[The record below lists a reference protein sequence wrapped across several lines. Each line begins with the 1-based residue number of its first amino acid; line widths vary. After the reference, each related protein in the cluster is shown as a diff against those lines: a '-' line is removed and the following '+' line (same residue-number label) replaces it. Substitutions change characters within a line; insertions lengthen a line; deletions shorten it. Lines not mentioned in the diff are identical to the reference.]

1 MKKTEKKPSSK
12 IEDEEV
18 VEEDEEEENAA
29 TLTQMALRTHAES
42 ASASTITQSFA
53 EMMDDIQTSQ
63 EPNKEENER
72 DAVVVMN
79 VALRIRGVSPEE
91 FHQMDEA
98 HRQTAVNAAFMNC

>member
-18 VEEDEEEENAA
+18 VEEDEEENAA

-53 EMMDDIQTSQ
+53 EMMDDIQVFC
-63 EPNKEENER
+63 EEGFSFEL
-72 DAVVVMN
+72 VLFVQSSF
-79 VALRIRGVSPEE
+79 I
-91 FHQMDEA
+91 
-98 HRQTAVNAAFMNC
+98 